1 MKLKEKKTLLGFLND
16 GQVQD
21 AIEYIK
27 ECTRDTGCQRETAQE
42 RNLRWAMSNN
52 VAMEILNLNVGESR
66 IVRNEQI
73 QRKTLSCVIAYA
85 YRGRKYK
92 LLNIDEASYLVARVK

>member
-27 ECTRDTGCQRETAQE
+27 ECTRDTASKRETAQE

-73 QRKTLSCVIAYA
+73 LRKTLSCVISYA

-92 LLNIDEASYLVARVK
+92 LLNIDGDTYLIARVK

>member
-1 MKLKEKKTLLGFLND
+1 MKLKEKKTLLGFLTE
-16 GQVQD
+16 GQTQD

-27 ECTRDTGCQRETAQE
+27 ECTRDTCNKRETAQE

-52 VAMEILNLNVGESR
+52 LAMEILNLGIGESR
-66 IVRNEQI
+66 IVRYEQI
-73 QRKTLSCVIAYA
+73 HRKTLSCVIAYA

-92 LLNIDEASYLVARVK
+92 LLNIDDDTYLVARVK